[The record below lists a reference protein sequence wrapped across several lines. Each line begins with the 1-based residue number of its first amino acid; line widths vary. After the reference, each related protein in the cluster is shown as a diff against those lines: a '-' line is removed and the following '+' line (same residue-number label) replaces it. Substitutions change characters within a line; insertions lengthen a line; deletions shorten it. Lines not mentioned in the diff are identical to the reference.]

1 MLPCVRSEPRLDGIF
16 MKKWQTIRTL
26 LLMWI
31 VIWLFAVPLFH
42 VHPDAA
48 HHHNESGPHHGG
60 IAHTIFSG
68 DLDGE
73 FGNRKVDFKEPKG
86 LVTHSTSS
94 SQDSPEVGFSLLSD
108 ASDRKI
114 LKSLLA
120 PVSLIPVAE
129 LFTLETDD
137 RAVQDENPPPPL
149 LFVLKV
155 SSRAPP
161 FVLL

>member
-1 MLPCVRSEPRLDGIF
+1 MLTFVRSEPLIDGMF
-16 MKKWQTIRTL
+16 MKPWQTMRTL

-31 VIWLFAVPLFH
+31 VIWLLAVPLFH

-60 IAHTIFSG
+60 IAHTVFSR

-73 FGNRKVDFKEPKG
+73 FGNRKVDFQEPKG
-86 LVTHSTSS
+86 LVTHSTPS
-94 SQDSPEVGFSLLSD
+94 SQDSPELDFSLLSD
-108 ASDRKI
+108 ASGRKI

-120 PVSLIPVAE
+120 PVSLIPVAA
-129 LFTLETDD
+129 LSTPETDD
-137 RAVQDENPPPPL
+137 RAVQNKNPLRPL
-149 LFVLKV
+149 LLVFEL

-161 FVLL
+161 LVLL